1 MNCPKCG
8 FRNREDA
15 QYCGMCGNRL
25 TRTCVSCGF
34 AVPADYHFCIRCG
47 SRLAP
52 GEHVVAEAVT
62 PAPALTRAPTDSENL
77 PVEPQQLE
85 GERRVATIILA
96 DVRGSTDLLQ
106 TVGTEAWVEMMNHVF
121 QLLEAE
127 IYRFDGKVDQF
138 RGDGLVAF
146 FGTTVAH
153 EDDPERGVLAA
164 MAMQRA
170 LKPYAAQLAQRE
182 GIDLSLRVGV
192 NTGEVIV
199 TSVGNDRT
207 YSENT
212 AMGEAIALAARME
225 QAAEAGT
232 VLVSENTYRLVEQQF
247 DWLPLGEITVKGIS
261 QPINV
266 YRPLNSR
273 MSLERTPDFEV
284 TSPLIGRDRE
294 LQTLIECIED
304 LREGRGGIVMLTGER
319 GVGKSLLLEEA
330 RRQIA
335 RQEALRAG
343 IHDTEPAAAEREVA
357 SDDGVVRQ
365 PRPRVRELR
374 GRARSYD
381 QSQPYAMW
389 HDLMRHWLGIGK
401 DESREST
408 RDRLR
413 QHTEALWGEAVA
425 EYYPDLANFLG
436 LPLEPAH
443 AEQIQHLDADTQR
456 QRLFLAVRRWVEGL
470 AQTGPL
476 LITLNDMHW
485 ADATSLELL
494 KYCLPLCDY
503 LDLLWVLVF
512 RPERRS
518 TVWEF
523 RHYVETEYPHRLVQ
537 LNIRPMDSAQSAA
550 LIDQMVGPDVLPEE
564 TKTLVIQKAEGNP
577 FFTQELVRSLIA
589 NGVLA
594 REESTDAEGHIVKR
608 WRATQAVTT
617 LSLPDSLQGLLMARI
632 DRLAP
637 DEQEVLQRA
646 AVIGS
651 VFWSE
656 VLRAISPDLPD
667 LREVLT
673 ALQRAQLI
681 SERGRVPD
689 LGIEY
694 VFQSKLIRDAAYES
708 LLSPQRIAYHLRIAE
723 YLERQAQ
730 ADPSAQH
737 QGLYCGALAYHF
749 QQARRPARELHYTL
763 KNADRAKHMYA
774 NTDACQHFTHALQ
787 LIDQLSAEAS
797 DPVLLHD
804 LKIQRFQVLLGRH
817 QVYFLMAAFEEMRAD
832 AGALLSLG
840 RELAIDDPTYLIDA
854 LLHQPG
860 VGDYQSRIEIEQGI
874 ALAEEALELS
884 QQVGDRRRELESL
897 VAIINQ
903 RLALSDPTWQELA
916 EKALESARQARDR
929 YFEARLLV
937 GMGGIYAF
945 GDQPERSMEYLEAAA
960 ALAMSEGLEDRV
972 TQMALLNLLGLEY
985 ERSGDY
991 YRLLTEYQQERL
1003 HASRETGH
1011 RPMES
1016 QALQAVGRITG
1027 IYLGDHAAALNAL
1040 NECRHILSGTRDEV
1054 YPLFHIAQI
1063 QIAQADHEG
1072 AGQALSEIQ
1081 TIGEPVQDR
1090 AQASLKL
1097 VHAALLNAKAAR
1109 AAARGDSSAVT
1120 AALEGSLDLIREIV
1134 ALAESSPLVSQQ
1146 YEMAALTTAVVA
1158 YLGLAQTDPDAH
1170 AQQGYLAQALEAAE
1184 RAHGI
1189 YQRFGFAQIV
1199 ECVSEEVM
1207 FRYSQALAA
1216 NQQQDLAGRYLR
1228 RAYDEMMRKHALI
1241 PMDSHFR
1248 RTYLEQVPLHRE
1260 IRAAYATRV
1269 GSILTEAPPVWHQ
1282 AEQAA

>member
-1 MNCPKCG
+1 M
-8 FRNREDA
+8 D
-15 QYCGMCGNRL
+15 
-25 TRTCVSCGF
+25 
-34 AVPADYHFCIRCG
+34 
-47 SRLAP
+47 
-52 GEHVVAEAVT
+52 
-62 PAPALTRAPTDSENL
+62 
-77 PVEPQQLE
+77 
-85 GERRVATIILA
+85 LA
-96 DVRGSTDLLQ
+96 DLSPYITPNDGFYRIDTAVSIPQTDLDSWRLR
-106 TVGTEAWVEMMNHVF
+106 V
-121 QLLEAE
+121 
-127 IYRFDGKVDQF
+127 
-138 RGDGLVAF
+138 DGLVDRPFELTHAELLAMPSIEQ
-146 FGTTVAH
+146 TVTIACVSN
-153 EDDPERGVLAA
+153 P
-164 MAMQRA
+164 
-170 LKPYAAQLAQRE
+170 
-182 GIDLSLRVGV
+182 VG
-192 NTGEVIV
+192 GRL
-199 TSVGNDRT
+199 VGN
-207 YSENT
+207 
-212 AMGEAIALAARME
+212 AVWQGVALADLLERAGV
-225 QAAEAGT
+225 QPAAEGAEGQVVGRSLDGWTAGFPMDVAT
-232 VLVSENTYRLVEQQF
+232 DGRVAMVAYAMNGEPLPVDHGFPARLIVAGLYGYVSATK
-247 DWLPLGEITVKGIS
+247 WLS
-261 QPINV
+261 QI
-266 YRPLNSR
+266 
-273 MSLERTPDFEV
+273 
-284 TSPLIGRDRE
+284 
-294 LQTLIECIED
+294 
-304 LREGRGGIVMLTGER
+304 
-319 GVGKSLLLEEA
+319 
-330 RRQIA
+330 
-335 RQEALRAG
+335 
-343 IHDTEPAAAEREVA
+343 EVA
-357 SDDGVVRQ
+357 RWDDFDGYWV
-365 PRPRVRELR
+365 PR
-374 GRARSYD
+374 GWA
-381 QSQPYAMW
+381 
-389 HDLMRHWLGIGK
+389 K
-401 DESREST
+401 
-408 RDRLR
+408 
-413 QHTEALWGEAVA
+413 
-425 EYYPDLANFLG
+425 
-436 LPLEPAH
+436 
-443 AEQIQHLDADTQR
+443 
-456 QRLFLAVRRWVEGL
+456 EG
-470 AQTGPL
+470 P
-476 LITLNDMHW
+476 
-485 ADATSLELL
+485 
-494 KYCLPLCDY
+494 
-503 LDLLWVLVF
+503 
-512 RPERRS
+512 
-518 TVWEF
+518 
-523 RHYVETEYPHRLVQ
+523 
-537 LNIRPMDSAQSAA
+537 
-550 LIDQMVGPDVLPEE
+550 
-564 TKTLVIQKAEGNP
+564 
-577 FFTQELVRSLIA
+577 
-589 NGVLA
+589 
-594 REESTDAEGHIVKR
+594 VK
-608 WRATQAVTT
+608 V
-617 LSLPDSLQGLLMARI
+617 MARI